1 MANRFV
7 LDYDETSSPLSSGI
21 ERTPPSQ
28 QKKPLFSFPS
38 SHNPSST
45 PAGPP
50 PAQRPLFSDHKGHF
64 STTPAGPP
72 PSSVYGSSALG
83 GRKLQFKPLPRSSSK
98 KDDQPS
104 EPRQLPPR
112 TANGTP
118 ARPRSKAGPGFP
130 SKPTSLRQSFAQ
142 SEQPTNGEE
151 YGDSMLSV
159 EEEDEDPYEVP
170 VFGSS
175 TFDGLNSSTRSQPP
189 LSRFGIGLNR
199 QRALIPKPSQLP
211 NAGNE
216 HVIPDIA
223 KNLAAQSPVAVLE
236 EPDDLVIFSEELMRE
251 LAEER
256 RADTYD
262 GDAADKATERIANLI
277 VYWTNFVHPDKPLV
291 SNARIGPPDSA
302 SGLEKANYL
311 ASLLLMLHH
320 RPLIVETD
328 MKKAHMK
335 SLVATKQKP
344 APIPLILLEW
354 LDNYH
359 VSYEQQYDVIS
370 TTSPNC
376 TAHDYFWEVVR
387 CLVLRGKLEQA
398 IKLLGKADFQYAAT
412 AKDEGAAE
420 AGYHGPQLQAVHSIV
435 NRAQQVLAGCP
446 SLEGHWDTGD
456 DDWNLYRKRVS
467 AEIEYLAD
475 LAEDDLANEED
486 DDEFRADNF
495 GARRTGTSLMK
506 SLRGP
511 AHQLP
516 RAIFQSLKSMYSI
529 LLGSAEEIL
538 GESSDWLEAATSLT
552 IWWDGSE
559 QDAITSWSK
568 NVARSNVLGEAL
580 QDDPYLCRLS
590 AAFLCATD
598 PESQLSLQ
606 INTMSSVEVGL
617 GAVLQ
622 GDYTSVLRILQTLS
636 LPISSVVAETGTAAG
651 WLKGDASS
659 ANSMLDPEDLM
670 VLSYAAPPT
679 GISKD
684 DVMLEFAEAL
694 FDKPE
699 LRSSSG
705 GTFEGWELALS
716 VASRFD
722 SATLLRSTTA
732 DFLDRLDLNSQQ
744 RMDKLVGLCTSLGL
758 EEEAQKVC
766 EKFADH
772 LVNNT
777 SEYGTAFL
785 CYARSHASNKLRQL
799 TDLLVSYCLV
809 QSKAYPP
816 EDEMDSNLQALVSS
830 PKAALAGLASVDPEA
845 ADMLQFYL
853 VGYACIRR
861 FYSLRD
867 EETAAVKNKTKVAN
881 RAIARRRMAAKAL
894 LAAINSAA
902 DSIYGGLYDAERTS
916 VIQVDGLLTLLGEA
930 TAFLSNADRKPVLTS
945 SQLYALL
952 AAIEDL
958 QTVNTRVYNATEE
971 CLQAALRQYHGS
983 RPPSPHA
990 MLKKSM
996 SSGTNSNFSFSMMG
1010 SEMLAGSGTSAGGKS
1025 VGSAVLIGK
1034 DESERGWDWR
1044 VQFKDKS
1051 STGADVLRHL
1061 RIGIAKELSVAELDG
1076 EQ

>member
-21 ERTPPSQ
+21 DRTPPSQ
-28 QKKPLFSFPS
+28 QKKPLFSFPP

-50 PAQRPLFSDHKGHF
+50 PAQKPLFSDRPGHF

-83 GRKLQFKPLPRSSSK
+83 GRKLHFKPLTEPLSE
-98 KDDQPS
+98 KDDQPR

-118 ARPRSKAGPGFP
+118 ARPKSKAGPGFP
-130 SKPTSLRQSFAQ
+130 SRPPSSRQDFAQ
-142 SEQPTNGEE
+142 SEQRSNGQD
-151 YGDSMLSV
+151 YGDSMLSM
-159 EEEDEDPYEVP
+159 EEEDEDAYEAP
-170 VFGSS
+170 TFGSS
-175 TFDGLNSSTRSQPP
+175 RFDRLDTSTRSQPR
-189 LSRFGIGLNR
+189 LSRSSMGPPR
-199 QRALIPKPSQLP
+199 TRTLIPKPSQLP

-223 KNLAAQSPVAVLE
+223 KNLAGQSPIAVLE
-236 EPDDLVIFSEELMRE
+236 EPDDLVIFSEESMRE
-251 LAEER
+251 MAEER
-256 RADTYD
+256 IADTSD
-262 GDAADKATERIANLI
+262 GDAAEKATERIANLI
-277 VYWTNFVHPDKPLV
+277 VYWRNFVHPDKPLV

-320 RPLIVETD
+320 RPMVVEMDTRTGN
-328 MKKAHMK
+328 K
-335 SLVATKQKP
+335 SRVVTKQKP

-359 VSYEQQYDVIS
+359 VSYDQQYEVILS
-370 TTSPNC
+370 TSPNC

-387 CLVLRGKLEQA
+387 CLVLRGKLDQV

-420 AGYHGPQLQAVHSIV
+420 AGYHGPQLQAVHSVV

-446 SLEGHWDTGD
+446 SLEGHWDTSTD
-456 DDWNLYRKRVS
+456 EWDLYRKRVS
-467 AEIEYLAD
+467 AEIEHLAE
-475 LAEDDLANEED
+475 LAEDDLDNEED

-495 GARRTGTSLMK
+495 GARRTGTSLK
-506 SLRGP
+506 KTLQGP
-511 AHQLP
+511 AHRLP
-516 RAIFQSLKSMYSI
+516 RAVFQSLKCIYNI

-538 GESSDWLEAATSLT
+538 GQSSDWLEAATSLT

-559 QDAITSWSK
+559 QDSITSWSK

-580 QDDPYLCRLS
+580 QDDPYLSRLG

-598 PESQLSLQ
+598 PDSERSLQ
-606 INTMSSVEVGL
+606 INTMSNVEVGL

-622 GDYTSVLRILQTLS
+622 GDHASVLRILQTLS

-651 WLKGDASS
+651 WLKGAETSS
-659 ANSMLDPEDLM
+659 NSMLDPEDLM
-670 VLSYAAPPT
+670 VLSYAAPPS
-679 GISKD
+679 GVSKD
-684 DVMLEFAEAL
+684 DILSEYAEAL
-694 FDKPE
+694 FDKLE
-699 LRSSSG
+699 LRSSKG
-705 GTFEGWELALS
+705 HTIEGWELALS

-722 SATLLRSTTA
+722 STTLLKSTTS

-744 RMDKLVGLCTSLGL
+744 RMDKLVGLCTALGL

-777 SEYGTAFL
+777 SEYGTALL

-816 EDEMDSNLQALVSS
+816 EDEMDSDLRALVSS
-830 PKAALAGLASVDPEA
+830 PKAALAGLVGVDPEA

-861 FYSLRD
+861 FYNLRD
-867 EETAAVKNKTKVAN
+867 EETAAAKNKTKTAN
-881 RAIARRRMAAKAL
+881 RTIARRRLAAKAL
-894 LAAINSAA
+894 LAAVNSAA

-930 TAFLSNADRKPVLTS
+930 TAFLSAADRKPVLTS
-945 SQLYALL
+945 TQLYALL

-958 QTVNTRVYNATEE
+958 QTVNSRVYNATEE

-983 RPPSPHA
+983 QPPSPHA

-1025 VGSAVLIGK
+1025 VGSVVLIGK

-1061 RIGIAKELSVAELDG
+1061 RIGIARELSVTELDG